1 MLYMQTKVI
10 KFGFVKIH
18 QIAAAKLN
26 SMPFFPQYSSDWYM
40 IDYLPM
46 CGRIKEVA
54 REIS

>member
-26 SMPFFPQYSSDWYM
+26 SMPFFPQYSSGWYM